1 MIADLMGNLNP
12 PHWKNL
18 DEKCDINLHDRTYMP
33 NMDVINLGKLVG
45 HSYILKQIWEHKPRN
60 SLAEN

>member
-45 HSYILKQIWEHKPRN
+45 HS
-60 SLAEN
+60 